1 MHSKRHCVCPYVN
14 LGRFSTMCGIGEQ
27 LTDMSRFGDGMI
39 AVIWNSTEQI
49 WTHEAGSDAKQYMRS
64 VEILLEH
71 DEGGTSSSYW
81 E

>member
-1 MHSKRHCVCPYVN
+1 
-14 LGRFSTMCGIGEQ
+14 
-27 LTDMSRFGDGMI
+27 MSRFGDGMI
-39 AVIWNSTEQI
+39 AVVWNSTEQI